1 MPGPTGQQ
9 PQSFLRKSGRGATK
23 KVTGGGVRR
32 AAISSYRSHARQQWE
47 IAHWFRLL
55 EPASGVSAR
64 PGHQG
69 TGRAWPFRHV
79 GPSIALD
86 PKEQKSATLDRYYT
100 Q

>member
-1 MPGPTGQQ
+1 MNWAPATSRMHRRCVWQPGGT
-9 PQSFLRKSGRGATK
+9 
-23 KVTGGGVRR
+23 GVRR
-32 AAISSYRSHARQQWE
+32 AAISAYRSHARQQWE

-69 TGRAWPFRHV
+69 TGRAWPFRHM